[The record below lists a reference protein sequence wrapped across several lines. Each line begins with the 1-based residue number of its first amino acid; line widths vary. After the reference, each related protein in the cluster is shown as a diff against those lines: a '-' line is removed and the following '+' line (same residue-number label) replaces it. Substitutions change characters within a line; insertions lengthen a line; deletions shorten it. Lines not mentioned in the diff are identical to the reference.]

1 MCHTGRY
8 QVTAQDARGL
18 KQRWDEQDA
27 EQTGPDMAIGVI
39 LPNNHVLGAK

>member
-1 MCHTGRY
+1 MT
-8 QVTAQDARGL
+8 TQDIQGL

-27 EQTGPDMAIGVI
+27 GQTGHDTAVGVI

>member
-1 MCHTGRY
+1 MCHTGCH
-8 QVTAQDARGL
+8 QVTTQDIQGL

-27 EQTGPDMAIGVI
+27 GQTGHDTAVGVI